1 MIKTEDLT
9 KTYIMGEVQV
19 HALRG
24 VSVGIEKGEFV
35 GIMGPSGSGK
45 STFLH
50 QVGLLDNPTSGQ
62 IHINGKEVSDMNL
75 DERAKFRLE
84 AMGYV
89 FQDYAILEDLT
100 VIENVA
106 IPALGLGRNP
116 DDVMEEAELLVENV
130 GLGGRAD
137 HLRKELSGGQ
147 QQRVAI
153 ARALMNSPAILFA
166 DEPCANLDTE
176 ASQMILELFQQ
187 LNKERDQTVVMVSHE
202 PWHEEYFDRVV
213 RFHDG
218 KVEQKR

>member
-1 MIKTEDLT
+1 MIKTGDLT
-9 KTYIMGEVQV
+9 KIYIMGEVQV

-62 IHINGKEVSDMNL
+62 IHINGREVSGMNL
-75 DERAKFRLE
+75 KERAKFRLE
-84 AMGYV
+84 TMGYV

-106 IPALGLGRNP
+106 IPALGLGRDP
-116 DDVMEEAELLVENV
+116 DDVMEEAALLVENV
-130 GLGGRAD
+130 GLSGRAD

-213 RFHDG
+213 WFHDG
-218 KVEQKR
+218 TVERER